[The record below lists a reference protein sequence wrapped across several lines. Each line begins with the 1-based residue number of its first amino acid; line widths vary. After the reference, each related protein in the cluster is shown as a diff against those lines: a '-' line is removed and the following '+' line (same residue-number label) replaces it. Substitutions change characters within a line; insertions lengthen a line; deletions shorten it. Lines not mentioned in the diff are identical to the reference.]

1 MSEAKERQEWDQ
13 GVYGMFWCHTAYGG
27 DDYDSMMQC
36 ALDDP
41 KVQTVGVNVKMT
53 PDAHPCDINFHI
65 NCDRLGMV
73 DPKKGQEAFDK
84 ALKAARLF
92 VAAPD
97 LLAALEGML
106 DLTHQCGEDC
116 VMSEPC
122 PIGEQAREAIA
133 KAKGGAK

>member
-1 MSEAKERQEWDQ
+1 MSEAKERQEWDR

-27 DDYDSMMQC
+27 DDYDSMGFC
-36 ALDDP
+36 DLDDP

-97 LLAALEGML
+97 LLAALETLLLSTERDDMNAR
-106 DLTHQCGEDC
+106 
-116 VMSEPC
+116 VRAMAA
-122 PIGEQAREAIA
+122 AREAIS
-133 KAKGGAK
+133 KAEGGE

>member
-1 MSEAKERQEWDQ
+1 MSEAEERQEWDQ

-97 LLAALEGML
+97 LLAVVESLAQHDTRNASQSLHKLALR
-106 DLTHQCGEDC
+106 
-116 VMSEPC
+116 
-122 PIGEQAREAIA
+122 AREAIN
-133 KAKGGAK
+133 KTKGGE